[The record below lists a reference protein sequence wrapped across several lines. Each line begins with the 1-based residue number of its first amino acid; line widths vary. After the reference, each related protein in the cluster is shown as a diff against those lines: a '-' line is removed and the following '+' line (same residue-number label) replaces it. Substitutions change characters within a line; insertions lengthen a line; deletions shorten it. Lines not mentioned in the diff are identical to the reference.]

1 MNPPPPMFPA
11 TGSTTVSAN
20 ATATAA
26 STALPPRRRI
36 STPTSLASGCPDT
49 TIAWRL
55 ATGFA
60 RPVSGQPL
68 AMSAR
73 LVVRAVAGHATGAR
87 PGDGAAGAAAPDGV
101 GAGCGAGTLELAQAP
116 SRAMVTT
123 SGMRMRHIVYV
134 DPSCGQRLTWGPPD
148 IRSEEHT
155 SELQSPC
162 NLVCRLLLEKKKN
175 KNIKQTK

>member
-1 MNPPPPMFPA
+1 MTPPPPMSPA
-11 TGSTTVSAN
+11 TGSTTASAN

-60 RPVSGQPL
+60 RAVSGQPL

-73 LVVRAVAGHATGAR
+73 LVVRAVAGPAAGAR
-87 PGDGAAGAAAPDGV
+87 PGDGAAGRPPPPPGRGGGGGRPARRPPAPPH
-101 GAGCGAGTLELAQAP
+101 GAGGE
-116 SRAMVTT
+116 R
-123 SGMRMRHIVYV
+123 R
-134 DPSCGQRLTWGPPD
+134 D
-148 IRSEEHT
+148 
-155 SELQSPC
+155 
-162 NLVCRLLLEKKKN
+162 
-175 KNIKQTK
+175 